1 MVVYSTFEGIIDKT
15 SQLREAQAHR
25 QDVSRQ
31 VNVICGGSK
40 ANRSRKLS
48 NTQYPQ
54 LTDKVAMRILIKGGV
69 WKNTED
75 EILKAAVMKY
85 GKNQWARISSL
96 LVRKSA
102 KQCKA
107 RWYEWLDPSIKKTE
121 WTRQEDE
128 KLLHLAKLMP
138 TQWRTVAP
146 IVGRTPAQCLEVR
159 VRNKK
164 IDFHLRVCI
173 PVSFILHVM

>member
-1 MVVYSTFEGIIDKT
+1 MVVYSTYFEGIIDKT

-31 VNVICGGSK
+31 VNVICGGFK

-75 EILKAAVMKY
+75 EILEGGSDEVWEESV
-85 GKNQWARISSL
+85 GPD
-96 LVRKSA
+96 LVPPRS
-102 KQCKA
+102 Q
-107 RWYEWLDPSIKKTE
+107 
-121 WTRQEDE
+121 
-128 KLLHLAKLMP
+128 
-138 TQWRTVAP
+138 
-146 IVGRTPAQCLEVR
+146 
-159 VRNKK
+159 
-164 IDFHLRVCI
+164 
-173 PVSFILHVM
+173 VSETMQGPLV